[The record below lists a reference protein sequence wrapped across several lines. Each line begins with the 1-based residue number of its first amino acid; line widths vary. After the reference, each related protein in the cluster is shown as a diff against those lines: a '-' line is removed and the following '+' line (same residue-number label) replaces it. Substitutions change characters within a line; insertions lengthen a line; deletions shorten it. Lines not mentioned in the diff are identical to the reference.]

1 MRMYR
6 ISREVVINK
15 KKPFEK
21 EGNKTKQSAINLEDI
36 IALLPG
42 HIYWKDKKGVLL
54 GCNDQQAQD
63 IGLKSRNEIVGL
75 TAHDTLPK
83 ELADQ
88 VTRTDREVM
97 ESGKPQMLEEALIL
111 DDGTK
116 SIWLSKKIPL
126 RGKNGE
132 VIGLVGISL
141 DITDQ
146 KHAEEREK
154 KALLKAAEAA
164 KEKAQLEENLRLA
177 VTVVAGRI
185 AHDIRTPLN
194 ILLRKSENLKD
205 IMPIVLEVCKKAE
218 ESGLDIEGISSREY
232 DYLQT
237 IPDAVENEIGK
248 LNQFISS
255 VLKTLSKTVK
265 GEISREDLEICW
277 IHGIIGRALIE
288 YPYADDEERSL
299 IEYKRGANFTFLGN
313 DILLIYA
320 FYNLIK
326 NSLYQIEKNKKGKI
340 YITTE
345 IGEEANVVRFKD
357 TAGGASP
364 EIIKQFFSGYKTN
377 KQEGTGLG
385 LASIKQTMQLFGGDV
400 VCNSEEGNFLE
411 FIFTFPKLEK

>member
-1 MRMYR
+1 
-6 ISREVVINK
+6 
-15 KKPFEK
+15 
-21 EGNKTKQSAINLEDI
+21 
-36 IALLPG
+36 
-42 HIYWKDKKGVLL
+42 
-54 GCNDQQAQD
+54 
-63 IGLKSRNEIVGL
+63 
-75 TAHDTLPK
+75 
-83 ELADQ
+83 
-88 VTRTDREVM
+88 
-97 ESGKPQMLEEALIL
+97 
-111 DDGTK
+111 
-116 SIWLSKKIPL
+116 
-126 RGKNGE
+126 
-132 VIGLVGISL
+132 
-141 DITDQ
+141 
-146 KHAEEREK
+146 
-154 KALLKAAEAA
+154 
-164 KEKAQLEENLRLA
+164 
-177 VTVVAGRI
+177 
-185 AHDIRTPLN
+185 
-194 ILLRKSENLKD
+194 LLRKSENLKD
-205 IMPIVLEVCKKAE
+205 IMPIVLEGCKKAE

-345 IGEEANVVRFKD
+345 IDEETNVVRFKD

-377 KQEGTGLG
+377 KHEGTGLG

-400 VCNSEEGNFLE
+400 ACNSEEGDFIE
-411 FIFTFPKLEK
+411 FIFSFPKLQS